1 MQMDLTLKGG
11 HRAGVCDWLS
21 YYLNSWNC
29 WAAGLCMTEACESP
43 WHLVGFSARPSIGFS
58 ANTVSLIKL
67 KQQAWAEQLLGGF
80 SSSRDQGRSVTPRSR
95 VPQRPPRSLNLYAK
109 TKSLYFKLELSL
121 CLMQWWEQREP
132 WGRIFFFYHS
142 LSGWGWE
149 DFQGSGSSLTDICLG
164 VSWQKRN
171 RCVLGSGTSG
181 NLI

>member
-43 WHLVGFSARPSIGFS
+43 WHLVGFSACPSIGFS

-67 KQQAWAEQLLGGF
+67 KQQVWAEQLLSGF
-80 SSSRDQGRSVTPRSR
+80 SSSRDQGRSITPRSR

-109 TKSLYFKLELSL
+109 TKSLYFKLEFSL

-132 WGRIFFFYHS
+132 WGRIFFFFIIVYQVGGERIS
-142 LSGWGWE
+142 RVQDPDW
-149 DFQGSGSSLTDICLG
+149 LTF
-164 VSWQKRN
+164 
-171 RCVLGSGTSG
+171 VLGYLGKRG
-181 NLI
+181 IDVCWAQGHLVI